1 LRPKPVITKYL
12 SIQQTLREVKN
23 VLRGRSAH
31 KDKKVSGMRKG
42 ISIVL
47 GLLCLLSCAKDITKV
62 TIAKTPV
69 PKNFTATD
77 IKVISYNGNDVSC
90 MLFAHRFSQGNLV
103 YFEIVPA
110 FDVEKITVMFNE
122 KGIPTTKRSWGFRGF
137 FAIAPDQK
145 PGTHNFTVTIGTK
158 KIDIPV
164 VVVRTPFSVST
175 IPMDLGKFSKKEY
188 LESPE
193 VLEFIRQCT
202 EKKQKAFATHYNDLI
217 RGRAFH
223 PRDVHEVNSPF
234 WAKRVYKLHDSI
246 SGKTQT
252 VERIHRGIDLNGNT
266 GDPVYAMLDGIVVLA
281 EMLFYEGNM
290 VIINHGNG
298 MFSYYMHM
306 DKLYVAS
313 GDTVVA
319 GQLIGAV
326 GSTGMSTGPHLH
338 VSLVVDGVQVN
349 PMSVV
354 MLPIR
359 D

>member
-1 LRPKPVITKYL
+1 M
-12 SIQQTLREVKN
+12 
-23 VLRGRSAH
+23 
-31 KDKKVSGMRKG
+31 KKR
-42 ISIVL
+42 IYIAL
-47 GLLCLLSCAKDITKV
+47 GLLFLLSCARDVTKV

-77 IKVISYNGNDVSC
+77 VKVINYSGDDIAC
-90 MLFAHRFSQGNLV
+90 MLFAHRFSQGNIV

-110 FDVEKITVMFNE
+110 NDVKKIGVTFNE
-122 KGIPTTKRSWGFRGF
+122 KVIPTTKRSWGFRGF
-137 FAIAPDQK
+137 FSIAPDQK
-145 PGTHNFTVTIGTK
+145 PGTYTFTVTIGTK

-164 VVVRTPFSVST
+164 EVVKTAFPVST

-193 VLEFIRQCT
+193 VVEFIQQCT
-202 EKKQKAFATHYNDLI
+202 EKKQKAFATQYSDLV

-223 PRDVHEVNSPF
+223 PRNVHEVNSPF
-234 WAKRVYKLHDSI
+234 WAKRIYKLYDDT

-252 VERIHRGIDLNGNT
+252 VERIHRGIDLNGDT

-306 DKLYVAS
+306 DRLYVTS

-319 GQLIGAV
+319 GQLIGTV

-338 VSLVVDGVQVN
+338 VSLMINGVQVN
-349 PMSVV
+349 PLSIV

>member
-1 LRPKPVITKYL
+1 
-12 SIQQTLREVKN
+12 
-23 VLRGRSAH
+23 
-31 KDKKVSGMRKG
+31 MRKR
-42 ISIVL
+42 IYIVL
-47 GLLCLLSCAKDITKV
+47 GLLFLLSCAKDITRV

-77 IKVISYNGNDVSC
+77 VKVISYNGHDIAC
-90 MLFAHRFSQGNLV
+90 MLFAHHFSQGNIV

-110 FDVEKITVMFNE
+110 NDVKKIVVTYNE
-122 KGIPTTKRSWGFRGF
+122 KDIPVTKRSWGFRGF
-137 FAIAPDQK
+137 FAIAPDDK
-145 PGTHNFTVTIGTK
+145 PGTYNFTVTIGTK
-158 KIDIPV
+158 KINIPV
-164 VVVRTPFSVST
+164 AVSKTTFTVST

-193 VLEFIRQCT
+193 VLEFIQQCT
-202 EKKQKAFATHYNDLI
+202 EKKQKAFATHYDDLV

-223 PRDVHEVNSPF
+223 PCNVHEVNSPF
-234 WAKRVYKLHDSI
+234 WAKRIYKLHDSA

-252 VERIHRGIDLNGNT
+252 VERIHRGIDLNGDT

-306 DKLYVAS
+306 DTLYVAS
-313 GDTVVA
+313 GDTVAA

-338 VSLVVDGVQVN
+338 VSLVVNGVQVN
-349 PMSVV
+349 PMSIV